1 MGDGQGGTTVNP
13 ALSDTTVGVIG
24 SGHDAHELLAR
35 DVGRLLA
42 DLEVNLLTGGGG
54 GVMEA
59 VSRAFTEARRGA
71 GVCIGIIPC
80 SEADPSRPKDGY
92 PNRFVELPIYT
103 HLPLSGERGQESLSR
118 NHINVLSSAAIIA
131 LPGQA
136 GTVSEAGLA
145 LRYGKPV
152 IVYSP
157 DGALVKHFPDEAQRA
172 ANVDDVRR
180 FLGEFLPGSHRGRRT
195 IGVTVPPARP

>member
-1 MGDGQGGTTVNP
+1 MNP
-13 ALSDTTVGVIG
+13 ELSDTTVGVIG
-24 SGHDAHELLAR
+24 SGHDAHESLAR
-35 DVGRLLA
+35 DIGRLLA

-80 SEADPSRPKDGY
+80 SQADPSRPKDGY
-92 PNRFVELPIYT
+92 PNQFVELPIYT
-103 HLPLSGERGQESLSR
+103 HLPLSGERGQDSLSR

-136 GTVSEAGLA
+136 GTASEVSLA
-145 LRYGKPV
+145 LRYRKPV

-157 DGALVKHFPDEAQRA
+157 DGALVKHFPQGARRA
-172 ANVDDVRR
+172 VNVDDVRG
-180 FLGEFLPGSHRGRRT
+180 FLGEFLPGSRRGRRT
-195 IGVTVPPARP
+195 IGVTFPPARP

>member
-1 MGDGQGGTTVNP
+1 MNP
-13 ALSDTTVGVIG
+13 VLSDTTVGVIG
-24 SGHDAHELLAR
+24 SGHDAHESLAR
-35 DVGRLLA
+35 DIGRLLA

-80 SEADPSRPKDGY
+80 SQADPSRPKDGC
-92 PNRFVELPIYT
+92 PNQFVELPIYT
-103 HLPLSGERGQESLSR
+103 HLPLSGERGQDSLSR

-136 GTVSEAGLA
+136 GTASEVSLA
-145 LRYGKPV
+145 LRYRKPV

-157 DGALVKHFPDEAQRA
+157 DGALVQHFPHAIQRA
-172 ANVDDVRR
+172 TSVDDVRR
-180 FLGEFLPGSHRGRRT
+180 FLAEFLPGPHRGRHT
-195 IGVTVPPARP
+195 IGVTFPPARP